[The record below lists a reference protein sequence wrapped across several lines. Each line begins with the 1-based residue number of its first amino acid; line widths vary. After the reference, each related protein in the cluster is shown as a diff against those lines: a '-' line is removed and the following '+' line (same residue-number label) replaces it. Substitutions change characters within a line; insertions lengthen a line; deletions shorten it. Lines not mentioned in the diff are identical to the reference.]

1 MLPTFLQTEH
11 LEMLGNMRNKSGPKP
26 KPLDVRFMDFVEKEP
41 MSGCWLWTGHL
52 SKDGYGRFGMKNTGT
67 VGHRWKAL
75 EAHQVSWM
83 IFNGKPPTGNEINS
97 KVIDH
102 VCNNRACVNP
112 NHLQILGRVE
122 NVMKGRQ

>member
-1 MLPTFLQTEH
+1 
-11 LEMLGNMRNKSGPKP
+11 MLGNMKNKSGPKA
-26 KPLDVRFMDFVEKEP
+26 KPLDIRFMSFVEKEP

-52 SKDGYGRFGMKNTGT
+52 SKDGYGRFGMKNTNTTGY
-67 VGHRWKAL
+67 RWKAL

-83 IFNGKPPTGNEINS
+83 IFNGEPPKGNNDSE

-112 NHLQILGRVE
+112 NHLQIMGRIE